1 MALNDTLSHFTPPPH
16 PKGIVLAGT
25 DVVLRPVSVADHAAD
40 LFAANSEDSQGAIW
54 EYLPYGPFPTLCA
67 YETWLGSQEAQ
78 QDPAF
83 FAIIR
88 RSDDRAVG
96 LASFLRIDQANG
108 SIEVG
113 HINFA
118 PPLQRTRAG
127 TEAMVLMMQWAFE
140 NGYRRY
146 EWKCNALNRKSR
158 HAAQRLGLSYEGVFR
173 QMSIVKGRNRDTAWF
188 AAIDSEWPALK
199 GAFQRYLDPQN
210 FDAQGRPIVAL
221 SALTQPLLFK
231 RDDLAFA

>member
-25 DVVLRPVSVADHAAD
+25 DVVLRPVSVAEHAAD

-67 YETWLGSQEAQ
+67 YETWLRSQEALH
-78 QDPAF
+78 DPAF

-210 FDAQGRPIVAL
+210 FDAQGQPIVAL

>member
-1 MALNDTLSHFTPPPH
+1 MPQSLSQFTPPPH

-54 EYLPYGPFPTLCA
+54 DYLPYGPFPTLCA
-67 YETWLGSQEAQ
+67 YETWLRSQEAL

-88 RSDDRAVG
+88 RSDDRAIGV
-96 LASFLRIDQANG
+96 ASFLRIDQANG

-127 TEAMVLMMQWAFE
+127 TEAMMLMMQWAFE

-146 EWKCNALNRKSR
+146 EWKCNALNRNSR

-199 GAFQRYLDPQN
+199 AAFQRYLDPQN

>member
-40 LFAANSEDSQGAIW
+40 LFAANSQDSQGAIW
-54 EYLPYGPFPTLCA
+54 DYLPYGPFPTLCA
-67 YETWLGSQEAQ
+67 YETWLASQEAL

-88 RSDDRAVG
+88 RSDDRAIG

-199 GAFQRYLDPQN
+199 AAFQRYLDPQN

-221 SALTQPLLFK
+221 SALTKPLLFK